1 MKTALK
7 WAQPPERNKKDAM
20 VEKNSGKKHDKK
32 HNEKIRE
39 CEKTRGRY
47 HNDYSPRYQE
57 PYDIYE
63 KAKRHM
69 KKRRKEEK
77 RQKEEKQK

>member
-1 MKTALK
+1 MK
-7 WAQPPERNKKDAM
+7 
-20 VEKNSGKKHDKK
+20 EKNCGEEPDG
-32 HNEKIRE
+32 R
-39 CEKTRGRY
+39 TRRRYPKGRY

-63 KAKRHM
+63 KAKLHM

-77 RQKEEKQK
+77 GQKEEKKE

>member
-1 MKTALK
+1 MH
-7 WAQPPERNKKDAM
+7 ERKD
-20 VEKNSGKKHDKK
+20 SGGELCEMT
-32 HNEKIRE
+32 NERYQK
-39 CEKTRGRY
+39 GRY

-63 KAKRHM
+63 KAKLHM

-77 RQKEEKQK
+77 MRKEDTEK